1 MSELRRPSLAPGE
14 GRALTLDGYDGDFDR
29 YDDAV
34 RDHDCWKLERA
45 QTFAEDGDPS
55 YEAFLRGEWSTALR
69 LHEEAA
75 PQLRESAE
83 ARRQRG
89 SVFHRVRVVEE
100 PLTPYTQWEL
110 HSLRVQAA
118 NGRPVRVVAADTVRH
133 LEPPDEGPLPE
144 LVILGGAVLY
154 HVSYTDEG
162 ALDGAVRYT
171 APETVRQW
179 ERLIIDLY
187 ARGEDVVSYVERHVA
202 HLPPPT
208 P

>member
-1 MSELRRPSLAPGE
+1 MPELRRPSLAPGE
-14 GRALTLDGYDGDFDR
+14 GRALPLDVYDSDFDR
-29 YDDAV
+29 YDEAV

-45 QTFAEDGDPS
+45 QTFAEDEDPS
-55 YEAFLRGEWSTALR
+55 YDAFRRGEWSAALR
-69 LHEEAA
+69 LHEEMA

-118 NGRPVRVVAADTVRH
+118 HGRPVRVIPADAVRH
-133 LEPPDEGPLPE
+133 LEPPDQGPLPE
-144 LVILGGAVLY
+144 LVILGGLVLY
-154 HVSYTDEG
+154 RVSYSDEG

-171 APETVRQW
+171 SPETVRQW
-179 ERLIIDLY
+179 ERLVSDLF
-187 ARGEDVVSYVERHVA
+187 ARGEDVVSYVERYVA
-202 HLPPPT
+202 RLPPPAL
-208 P
+208 